1 MSAQPEP
8 PKDQTLGQFLSGF
21 RIEVKDYVQA
31 RIELAKS
38 GMHEQ
43 MATRGGEL
51 GSYLVLMCTAMLFI
65 LFAFIGLGF
74 WIGELLESN
83 ALGFTIVG
91 GGFLFVLLLLSLF
104 RNNIS
109 LAFAERIAQKILQTN
124 PDQADTPTGSN
135 SQNGP
140 TA

>member
-109 LAFAERIAQKILQTN
+109 LAFAERIA
-124 PDQADTPTGSN
+124 
-135 SQNGP
+135 
-140 TA
+140 